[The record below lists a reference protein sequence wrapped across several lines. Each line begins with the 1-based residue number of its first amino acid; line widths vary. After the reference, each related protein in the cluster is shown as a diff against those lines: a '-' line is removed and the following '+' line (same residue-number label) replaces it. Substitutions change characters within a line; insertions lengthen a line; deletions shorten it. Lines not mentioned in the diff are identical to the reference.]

1 MKELSFLQILKK
13 KMITPVFQPIV
24 SLRDGSILG
33 YEALSRGPAGTFAS
47 PIALFEAANT
57 HDKLWKLEQICRT
70 KALEAANTLQ
80 IKGTLFLNVNPNVM
94 QDPKFKTGFTKSYLE
109 NYDYTADTIVFEITE
124 REAIDNI
131 ADFRKT
137 VDNYK
142 AQAYRIA
149 IDDAGAGYSGLNMIS
164 DVRPHFIKLDMQL
177 IRNIDSDATK
187 HSLVKSM
194 CDFASMSNTLL
205 IAEGIETEG
214 ELLKLI
220 DLGVHYGQ
228 GYFIQRPA
236 EIPEPLTE
244 DFLTIVQ
251 NANAKRSNM
260 PGVRISDVTIQS
272 ICTALPT
279 LHTKTTITDVH
290 KMLRDN
296 TYLPGYCI
304 TTNNE
309 LAGVI
314 TRHQV
319 HAKMSGQ
326 YGYSLYAKRP
336 IKQIMHT
343 SFLAVAHNTP
353 IDEVAKQAMARTA
366 DQLYDFITVTKD
378 GQYLGIVTVKDLL
391 EKTIQIEIDNAKHLN
406 PLTELPGN
414 ILIERE
420 LEQCLH
426 LQKDYAV
433 LYFDLDNFKP
443 FNDVYGFE
451 KGDLIIKLVAT
462 IMKTNIA
469 KEYFIGHIGGDDF
482 IAIVESAGVDKL
494 CQTMLTMFDEAVPQF
509 YSDEDVARGFVT
521 TKNRHGIEEQYP
533 LLTLSIAG
541 IINEYFSTTYAIAE
555 QATALKKRCK
565 QRAGSNFISTHHLA
579 MLS

>member
-1 MKELSFLQILKK
+1 MKELSFLQILKD

-33 YEALSRGPAGTFAS
+33 YEALSRGPKGKFES
-47 PIALFEAANT
+47 PVALFEAANT

-70 KALEAANTLQ
+70 KALEAANELQ
-80 IKGTLFLNVNPNVM
+80 IAGTLFLNVNPNIM
-94 QDPKFKTGFTKSYLE
+94 QDPKFKTGFTKAYLK
-109 NYDYTADTIVFEITE
+109 NYDYVADNIVFEITE
-124 REAIDNI
+124 KEAVDNI

-177 IRNIDSDATK
+177 IRNIDRDATK

-228 GYFIQRPA
+228 GYFIKRPLA
-236 EIPEPLTE
+236 NPTPLDE
-244 DFLTIVQ
+244 AFLTIVK
-251 NANAKRSNM
+251 NSNTKRNNM

-272 ICTALPT
+272 ICTRLPT
-279 LHTKTTITDVH
+279 LHPKTSINDVH
-290 KMLRDN
+290 KMLRDKA
-296 TYLPGYCI
+296 TLPGYCI
-304 TTNNE
+304 THHND
-309 LAGVI
+309 LVGVI

-336 IKQIMHT
+336 IKQIMNT

-353 IDEVAKQAMARTA
+353 IDEVAKRAMARTV

-378 GQYLGIVTVKDLL
+378 QQYLGIVTVKDLL
-391 EKTIQIEIDNAKHLN
+391 ETTIQIEIDNAKHLN

-414 ILIERE
+414 VLIERE
-420 LEQCLH
+420 LESCLH
-426 LQKDYAV
+426 NQRDYAV

-443 FNDVYGFE
+443 FNDLYGFE

-462 IMKTNIA
+462 IMKATVS
-469 KEYFIGHIGGDDF
+469 KEHFIGHIGGDDF
-482 IAIVESAGVDKL
+482 IAIVNSHEVDDL
-494 CQTMLTMFDEAVPQF
+494 CQMMLTMFDDAVPQF
-509 YSDEDVARGFVT
+509 YHEEDVRRGFVT

-541 IINEYFSTTYAIAE
+541 IVNESFTTTYAIAE
-555 QATALKKRCK
+555 QATALKKLCK
-565 QRAGSNFISTHHLA
+565 QRPGSNFISTHHA
-579 MLS
+579 GVLS